1 MLKREPFSAM
11 TENRRRVKT
20 FHNKW
25 TRWHAVLLCWLMFF
39 FNASFGR
46 GKGTRVS
53 LIPTLLYG
61 LQAAAQTGAPL
72 AIQPSGTNQFQITWP
87 SGTNFSVLQEATAL
101 APTNVWLDLPDAPS
115 ILGTRY
121 GIFRDATSGAAFYRL
136 ASRGAPGVATPPDPA
151 GTASALV
158 PNTFSDLAS
167 STAFLYA
174 GSNAVQIGG

>member
-53 LIPTLLYG
+53 LIPTLLFG

-87 SGTNFSVLQEATAL
+87 SGTNFSVLQEATAV

-115 ILGTRY
+115 ILGRSEERRV
-121 GIFRDATSGAAFYRL
+121 GKECR
-136 ASRGAPGVATPPDPA
+136 SR
-151 GTASALV
+151 
-158 PNTFSDLAS
+158 
-167 STAFLYA
+167 
-174 GSNAVQIGG
+174 